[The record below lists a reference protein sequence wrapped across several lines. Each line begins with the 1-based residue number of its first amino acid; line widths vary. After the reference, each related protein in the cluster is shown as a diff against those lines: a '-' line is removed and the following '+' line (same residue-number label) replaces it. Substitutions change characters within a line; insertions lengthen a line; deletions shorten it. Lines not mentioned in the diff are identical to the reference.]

1 MNGAKPLPGPSPAS
15 TGGSGSLREERQP
28 STRDWIAIFG
38 AILGAFMAV
47 LDIQITNAA
56 LKDIQGGIAAS
67 LDEGTWIST
76 GYLVAEIV
84 TIPLSAWLAGIFSMK
99 RYLIANC
106 ALFLLFSMLCGLAD
120 SLTMMVICRVGQGFT
135 GGVFI
140 PLAMT
145 IVLRCLPPSK
155 QPIGLALFG
164 VTATFA
170 PAIGPTIGG
179 WLTDTL
185 SWHWIFYIN
194 LLPGMVMMWTIWY
207 GLRREPM
214 RLDRLRHGDWPGIV
228 CMAIGLGSLITVLE
242 EGQRK
247 DWFGNPMID
256 ELSVLAAIFIPA
268 FLFFELR
275 HGEPFINLRLLR
287 QPSFASASGMGFVL
301 GLTLY
306 GTVYLLPVYLT
317 QIQGYDALQIG
328 EVIMW
333 LGLPQLFIFPIVP
346 WAMRRI
352 DPRLMVGGGLL
363 LFALSCFMNSFLT
376 HDWAIQEFRW
386 SQLVRAVGQPFVMV
400 PLSALSAGALPE
412 RDQAQGSAIFNIMRN
427 LGGSVGI
434 AMLATFLTVREHLH
448 FSVIAERLTQN
459 SPRTAQAIDQFTHA
473 VAAKAPDNGAAHMQA
488 IAELANMVRREAFT
502 MAYSDCFFV
511 LGIAL
516 LFAMLGLLLVPK
528 PKPGTVAH

>member
-1 MNGAKPLPGPSPAS
+1 MNSGARA
-15 TGGSGSLREERQP
+15 ENQP
-28 STRDWIAIFG
+28 SGRDWIAIFG

-84 TIPLSAWLAGIFSMK
+84 TIPLSAWLADIFSTK

-106 ALFLLFSMLCGLAD
+106 ALFLVFSMLCGMSD
-120 SLTMMVICRVGQGFT
+120 SLAMMVICRAGQGFT

-140 PLAMT
+140 PLALT

-170 PAIGPTIGG
+170 PAIGPTVGG

-194 LLPGMVMMWTIWY
+194 LFPGLLMMWMIWY
-207 GLRREPM
+207 GLRRGPM
-214 RLDRLRHGDWPGIV
+214 HLERLARGDWPGIV
-228 CMAIGLGSLITVLE
+228 AMAIGLGSLITVLE

-247 DWFGNPMID
+247 DWFGDPMIV
-256 ELSVLAAIFIPA
+256 ELSIAAAIFIPA

-275 HGEPFINLRLLR
+275 HKEPFINLRLLI
-287 QPSFASASGMGFVL
+287 QPAFASASAMGFVL

-306 GTVYLLPVYLT
+306 GTVYLLPVYLA
-317 QIQGYDALQIG
+317 QIRGYDALQIG

-333 LGLPQLFIFPIVP
+333 LGLPQLFIFPIIPAV
-346 WAMRRI
+346 MRRV
-352 DPRLMVGGGLL
+352 DPRLMVAFGLV
-363 LFALSCFMNSFLT
+363 LFAASCFMNAHLT
-376 HDWAIQEFRW
+376 HEWGIEELRW
-386 SQLVRAVGQPFVMV
+386 SQLVRAVGQPFIMV
-400 PLSALSAGALPE
+400 PLSGLSAGSLPD

-434 AMLATFLTVREHLH
+434 AMLATYLTVREHFH

-459 SPRTAQAIDQFTHA
+459 SPRTAQAIQEYSHII
-473 VAAKAPDNGAAHMQA
+473 AAKAPGSGEARMQA
-488 IAELANMVRREAFT
+488 IAQLANQVRIDAFT
-502 MAYSDCFFV
+502 MAYSDCFFI

-516 LFAMLGLLLVPK
+516 LVAILGLLLVPK
-528 PKPGTVAH
+528 PRPGGVGH

>member
-1 MNGAKPLPGPSPAS
+1 MNGESK
-15 TGGSGSLREERQP
+15 ERQP
-28 STRDWIAIFG
+28 TARDWIAIFG

-47 LDIQITNAA
+47 LDIQITNAS
-56 LKDIQGGIAAS
+56 LKDIQGGIGAS

-84 TIPLSAWLAGIFSMK
+84 TIPLSAWLADIFSTK

-106 ALFLLFSMLCGLAD
+106 ILFLIFSMLCGMSD

-140 PLAMT
+140 PLAMA

-155 QPIGLALFG
+155 QPIGLTLFG
-164 VTATFA
+164 LTATFA

-194 LLPGMVMMWTIWY
+194 LFPGIVMIGAIWH
-207 GLRREPM
+207 GLRRAPM
-214 RLDRLRHGDWPGIV
+214 HLDRLLRGDWPGIIS
-228 CMAIGLGSLITVLE
+228 MAIGLGSLITVLE

-256 ELSVLAAIFIPA
+256 DLSILAAIFIPA
-268 FLFFELR
+268 FLFFEIR
-275 HGEPFINLRLLR
+275 HREPFINLRLLTR
-287 QPSFASASGMGFVL
+287 PSFASASAMGFVMGL
-301 GLTLY
+301 GLY
-306 GTVYLLPVYLT
+306 GTVYLLPVYLA

-333 LGLPQLFIFPIVP
+333 LGLPQLLIFPIVP
-346 WAMRRI
+346 AVMRRV
-352 DPRLMVGGGLL
+352 DPRLMVGFGLL
-363 LFALSCFMNSFLT
+363 LFAISCFMNAFLT
-376 HDWAIQEFRW
+376 HDWAIQQLRW
-386 SQLVRAVGQPFVMV
+386 SQLVRAAGQPFMIV
-400 PLSALSAGALPE
+400 PLSSLAAGGLPQ

-434 AMLATFLTVREHLH
+434 AMLATFVTIREHFH
-448 FSVIAERLTQN
+448 FSVIGDRLTQN
-459 SPRTAQAIDQFTHA
+459 SLQVAQWVGGMTQTLAP
-473 VAAKAPDNGAAHMQA
+473 KAPGSSLAHMQA
-488 IAELANMVRREAFT
+488 IAELANMVRREAYV

-516 LFAMLGLLLVPK
+516 LLNILALFLIPK
-528 PKPGTVAH
+528 PKNAAIGH

>member
-1 MNGAKPLPGPSPAS
+1 MNS
-15 TGGSGSLREERQP
+15 TARQERQP
-28 STRDWIAIFG
+28 TARDWIAIFG

-84 TIPLSAWLAGIFSMK
+84 TIPLSAWLADIFSTK
-99 RYLIANC
+99 RYLIVNC
-106 ALFLLFSMLCGLAD
+106 ALFLLFSMLCGMSD
-120 SLTMMVICRVGQGFT
+120 SLAMMVICRAGQGFT

-155 QPIGLALFG
+155 QPIGLTLFG

-194 LLPGMVMMWTIWY
+194 LFPGLLMMWMIWY
-207 GLRREPM
+207 GLRRGPM
-214 RLDRLRHGDWPGIV
+214 HLDRLARGDWPGIV
-228 CMAIGLGSLITVLE
+228 SMAIGLGSLITVLE

-247 DWFGNPMID
+247 DWFGNPTIV
-256 ELSVLAAIFIPA
+256 ELSIAAAIFIPA

-275 HGEPFINLRLLR
+275 HKEPFINLRLLTR
-287 QPSFASASGMGFVL
+287 PAFASASGMGFVL

-317 QIQGYDALQIG
+317 QIRGYDALQIG

-333 LGLPQLFIFPIVP
+333 LGLPQLFIFPFVP
-346 WAMRRI
+346 WVMQRV
-352 DPRLMVGGGLL
+352 DPRLMVAFGLM
-363 LFALSCFMNSFLT
+363 LFAGSCFMNSYLT
-376 HDWAIQEFRW
+376 PEWGIEQLRW
-386 SQLVRAVGQPFVMV
+386 SQLVRAVGQPFMMV
-400 PLSALSAGALPE
+400 PLSGLSAGALPE

-434 AMLATFLTVREHLH
+434 AMLATYLTMREHFH

-459 SPRTAQAIDQFTHA
+459 SPRTAQAIQEFAHI
-473 VAAKAPDNGAAHMQA
+473 VAAKAPGTAVAQQQA
-488 IAELANMVRREAFT
+488 VAQIANAVRRNAYT
-502 MAYSDCFFV
+502 MAYSDCFFI

-516 LFAMLGLLLVPK
+516 LVAILGLLLIPK
-528 PKPGTVAH
+528 PRSGAVGH

>member
-1 MNGAKPLPGPSPAS
+1 MNSPPQ
-15 TGGSGSLREERQP
+15 REWQP
-28 STRDWIAIFG
+28 SARDWIAIFG

-106 ALFLLFSMLCGLAD
+106 ALFLVFSMLCGLSD

-155 QPIGLALFG
+155 QPIGLTLFG

-194 LLPGMVMMWTIWY
+194 LFPGMVMMWTIWY
-207 GLRREPM
+207 GLRNEPM
-214 RLDRLRHGDWPGIV
+214 HLERLRRGDWPGIV
-228 CMAIGLGSLITVLE
+228 SMAIGLGSLITVLE

-247 DWFGNPMID
+247 DWFGNPTIV
-256 ELSVLAAIFIPA
+256 ELSIAAAIFIPA
-268 FLFFELR
+268 FLFLELR
-275 HGEPFINLRLLR
+275 HKEPFINLRLLC
-287 QPSFASASGMGFVL
+287 QPAFASASGMGFVL

-317 QIQGYDALQIG
+317 QIRGYDALQIG

-346 WAMRRI
+346 AVMRRV
-352 DPRLMVGGGLL
+352 DPRLMVAFGFLM
-363 LFALSCFMNSFLT
+363 FAVSCFMNSYLT
-376 HDWAIQEFRW
+376 HDWAIQQFRW
-386 SQLVRAVGQPFVMV
+386 SQLVRAVGQPFMVV
-400 PLSALSAGALPE
+400 PLSALAAGSQPE
-412 RDQAQGSAIFNIMRN
+412 RNQAHASAIFNIMRN

-434 AMLATFLTVREHLH
+434 AMLATYVTVREHFH

-459 SPRTAQAIDQFTHA
+459 SPRTAQAIQEFSHI
-473 VAAKAPDNGAAHMQA
+473 VAAKAPGAAAAQKQA
-488 IAELANMVRREAFT
+488 IAELANMVRIDAFT

-516 LFAMLGLLLVPK
+516 LVAMLGLLLVPK
-528 PKPGTVAH
+528 PRPGAVGH